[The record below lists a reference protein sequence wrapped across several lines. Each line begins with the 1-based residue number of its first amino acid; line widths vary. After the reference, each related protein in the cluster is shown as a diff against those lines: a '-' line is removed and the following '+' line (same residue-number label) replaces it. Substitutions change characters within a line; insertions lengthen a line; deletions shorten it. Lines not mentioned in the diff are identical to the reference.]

1 MLKSHEYQKFIDQRL
16 QSNMSS
22 VASDTASSKQ
32 QGEQPSKKTKPASK
46 FGNLKPKRL
55 QQIGPTD
62 VKRFNSTSTMFVDN
76 TISVPDN
83 HLMMKAV
90 ANKIL
95 ELILQGEKKLE
106 NNFKVSTIFDTPD
119 RFGNNNLPGKSLIF
133 ETIKYI
139 FETGQ
144 LSIDCTIIAL
154 VSSSRHCHFYH
165 YPQTN
170 TLPSHACYW
179 IGIHRSHTQR
189 RSF

>member
-1 MLKSHEYQKFIDQRL
+1 
-16 QSNMSS
+16 
-22 VASDTASSKQ
+22 
-32 QGEQPSKKTKPASK
+32 
-46 FGNLKPKRL
+46 
-55 QQIGPTD
+55 
-62 VKRFNSTSTMFVDN
+62 MFVDN

-154 VSSSRHCHFYH
+154 VVHHGIAILSLPQLTHC
-165 YPQTN
+165 PRT
-170 TLPSHACYW
+170 HATG
-179 IGIHRSHTQR
+179 IGIHRPHTQR

>member
-1 MLKSHEYQKFIDQRL
+1 MKSHEYQKFIDQRL

-55 QQIGPTD
+55 QQLGPTD

-95 ELILQGEKKLE
+95 ELILQGEKKLD
-106 NNFKVSTIFDTPD
+106 NNVKVSTIFDTPD
-119 RFGNNNLPGKSLIF
+119 RFGNNGLPGKSLIF

>member
-1 MLKSHEYQKFIDQRL
+1 
-16 QSNMSS
+16 MSS

-32 QGEQPSKKTKPASK
+32 QGGEQPPKKAKTVSK
-46 FGNLKPKRL
+46 FGNLKPKRV
-55 QQIGPTD
+55 QQLGPTD

-106 NNFKVSTIFDTPD
+106 NNMKVSTIFDTPD
-119 RFGNNNLPGKSLIF
+119 RFGNSNLPGKSLIF

-154 VSSSRHCHFYH
+154 VSS
-165 YPQTN
+165 PQ
-170 TLPSHACYW
+170 H
-179 IGIHRSHTQR
+179 
-189 RSF
+189 